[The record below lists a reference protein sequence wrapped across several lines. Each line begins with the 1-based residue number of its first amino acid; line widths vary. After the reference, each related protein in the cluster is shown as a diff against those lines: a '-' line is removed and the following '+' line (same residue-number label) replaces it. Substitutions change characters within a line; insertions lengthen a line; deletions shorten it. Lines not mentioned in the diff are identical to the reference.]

1 MISYLILE
9 ESSSDDESEAPQ
21 VSTGI
26 SILTLDK
33 LALDNVYLNYLRK
46 KAKDAEETPEDSPPE
61 VRKPKKRPKFK
72 KSKSQKDFLQNN
84 ISSISRQGSGRSS
97 NLSREG
103 SSRSSNLSVPKV
115 GEGSSTPRM
124 TLRRASLQPMTL
136 NKFQLNRSQKKQGRS
151 SEHLKKAKM
160 LQPEGSL
167 DSVNE
172 DKKEEKE
179 EIENKVEND
188 EKEESKKLT
197 GRALLLSLM
206 KENVGE
212 KDLTPEQKA
221 LHESYHTLLNEYKRR
236 KQLRQKTGVVFKR
249 ARNKIK
255 NMLRAKNAWDGN
267 AHGKDLLDTLRANKE
282 SDLQLKS
289 RSQFLQK
296 RKAATRKQK
305 HHVVNYFDN
314 DRI

>member
-1 MISYLILE
+1 MLSYLIFV

-21 VSTGI
+21 VSTGT

-33 LALDNVYLNYLRK
+33 LSLDNVYLNYLRK

-61 VRKPKKRPKFK
+61 VRKQKKRQRFK
-72 KSKSQKDFLQNN
+72 KSKSQKDFLQSN
-84 ISSISRQGSGRSS
+84 ISSISRQGSG
-97 NLSREG
+97 
-103 SSRSSNLSVPKV
+103 RSSNLSVPKV

-136 NKFQLNRSQKKQGRS
+136 NKFQLNKNQKTHGRS

-167 DSVNE
+167 NSVNE

-179 EIENKVEND
+179 DIDGKD
-188 EKEESKKLT
+188 EKGENEEPKKLT

-249 ARNKIK
+249 ARNKIR

-267 AHGKDLLDTLRANKE
+267 AHGKDLLDNLRANKE

-305 HHVVNYFDN
+305 HHVVNYLDN